1 LLSKESRT
9 RLTVDVIPMFNIVDD
24 IVVVVLVIDVLGKA
38 WDVEI
43 KGRCRADDLMIHGV
57 ETFSKRE
64 RVTRK

>member
-1 LLSKESRT
+1 
-9 RLTVDVIPMFNIVDD
+9 MFNIVDD